1 MSPGERDW
9 SKELAKIDKQL
20 ESASDAQ
27 LFPEKT
33 GASPTQ
39 KAEIA
44 TERATT
50 ASWPALLRLSLSVA
64 LGVGILFW
72 PYGTRCGLGLGG
84 YLIAVAAVL
93 GSGVW
98 SAVWTWRHRTGRA
111 HALSIL
117 LILWG
122 LLLGAGEV
130 LPRVG
135 YARQILGW
143 SCTQRVPAG
152 GTQAPAGVQQAPAG
166 GVTKP

>member
-1 MSPGERDW
+1 VSPGERDW

-64 LGVGILFW
+64 LGVGSLFW
-72 PYGTRCGLGLGG
+72 PYGTRCGLGLVG
-84 YLIAVAAVL
+84 YFIANALVVSSVGCRAV
-93 GSGVW
+93 G
-98 SAVWTWRHRTGRA
+98 TWRYH
-111 HALSIL
+111 
-117 LILWG
+117 
-122 LLLGAGEV
+122 
-130 LPRVG
+130 
-135 YARQILGW
+135 
-143 SCTQRVPAG
+143 
-152 GTQAPAGVQQAPAG
+152 
-166 GVTKP
+166 